1 MMELDYPMKTI
12 MQEELPVNWTTF
24 AARNEKQAM
33 KIIASGLFS
42 QRSVMLG
49 SEEGS
54 FTDLASLCQCVKASC
69 MLPGVAGVEPPW
81 LKGSTAQV
89 LVLTV
94 LALLVEEYR
103 Y

>member
-1 MMELDYPMKTI
+1 
-12 MQEELPVNWTTF
+12 
-24 AARNEKQAM
+24 M

-89 LVLTV
+89 LVLTL
-94 LALLVEEYR
+94 LALLVEKYR

>member
-1 MMELDYPMKTI
+1 
-12 MQEELPVNWTTF
+12 
-24 AARNEKQAM
+24 
-33 KIIASGLFS
+33 
-42 QRSVMLG
+42 MLG